1 MTVLSKLKI
10 YTENL
15 AHILRF
21 RLEHT
26 LYILTPPPPFLT
38 DLILKT
44 ISYNNIYIYIY
55 IL

>member
-26 LYILTPPPPFLT
+26 LYILTPPPPPLL
-38 DLILKT
+38 DGPHIED
-44 ISYNNIYIYIY
+44 NIV
-55 IL
+55 